1 MDIPKEIKQLMEF
14 YQITFESDNGKKVLE
29 DLENRFHIHSS
40 TIDDNNNNIAYRE
53 GQRSVILF
61 IKKILKFSYITNVF
75 YIKSNK
81 KIEGIYE
88 PIKN

>member
-40 TIDDNNNNIAYRE
+40 TMDDTNNNLAYRE

-61 IKKILKFSYITNVF
+61 IKKILKGAIHGRRKPGS
-75 YIKSNK
+75 
-81 KIEGIYE
+81 
-88 PIKN
+88 

>member
-1 MDIPKEIKQLMEF
+1 MEIPKEIKELMEF

-40 TIDDNNNNIAYRE
+40 TMDDTNNNLAYRE

-61 IKKILKFSYITNVF
+61 IKKILKGVTNGRR
-75 YIKSNK
+75 KPGS
-81 KIEGIYE
+81 
-88 PIKN
+88 

>member
-40 TIDDNNNNIAYRE
+40 TMDDTNNNLAYRE

-61 IKKILKFSYITNVF
+61 IKKILKGVTNGRR
-75 YIKSNK
+75 KPGS
-81 KIEGIYE
+81 
-88 PIKN
+88 

>member
-61 IKKILKFSYITNVF
+61 IKKILS
-75 YIKSNK
+75 SLNK
-81 KIEGIYE
+81 DLFFISIFFLF
-88 PIKN
+88 NSAFLLFTSA

>member
-1 MDIPKEIKQLMEF
+1 MEF

-40 TIDDNNNNIAYRE
+40 TMDDTNNNLAYRE

-61 IKKILKFSYITNVF
+61 IKKILKGVTNGRR
-75 YIKSNK
+75 KPGS
-81 KIEGIYE
+81 
-88 PIKN
+88 

>member
-1 MDIPKEIKQLMEF
+1 MEIPKEIKQLMEF

-40 TIDDNNNNIAYRE
+40 TMDDTNNNLAYRE

-61 IKKILKFSYITNVF
+61 IKKILKGVTNGRR
-75 YIKSNK
+75 KPGS
-81 KIEGIYE
+81 
-88 PIKN
+88 